1 MISYSRQYIDK
12 NDIGAVIKAL
22 KSDYLTSGPLVPK
35 FEKKISDKVSSKFAV
50 AVNSATSALHI
61 SCMALGLKKGDILW
75 TSANSFVAS
84 ANCGLYCGAKVDF
97 VDIDKNLNI
106 DLNLL
111 EKKLLKAKKNKA
123 LPKILVPVHFSGQS
137 CDMKIIKKLSKK
149 YKFKI
154 IEDASHAFGGK
165 YLKKPVGCCDYS
177 DITVFS
183 FHPVKIIT
191 TIEGGVAVTNKK
203 DLYSKLK
210 ALRNHGITKNNYKF
224 NNYKYIRSHYEQKYL
239 GFNYRMN
246 DVQAALGISQIKK
259 LKMFVSIRQKIRKF
273 YDTNLNYPK
282 IVLPKES
289 KFTYSTYHLYI
300 IRVKKKFRDKL
311 LKLLKSKKI
320 FSTIHYIP
328 IHYHQYYKKLGF
340 KKGDF
345 PNAEKYYE
353 ECISLPIHPKL
364 KLNQLKY
371 IVKNIKYFFEKNK

>member
-1 MISYSRQYIDK
+1 M
-12 NDIGAVIKAL
+12 
-22 KSDYLTSGPLVPK
+22 
-35 FEKKISDKVSSKFAV
+35 
-50 AVNSATSALHI
+50 
-61 SCMALGLKKGDILW
+61 
-75 TSANSFVAS
+75 
-84 ANCGLYCGAKVDF
+84 
-97 VDIDKNLNI
+97 
-106 DLNLL
+106 
-111 EKKLLKAKKNKA
+111 
-123 LPKILVPVHFSGQS
+123 
-137 CDMKIIKKLSKK
+137 
-149 YKFKI
+149 
-154 IEDASHAFGGK
+154 
-165 YLKKPVGCCDYS
+165 
-177 DITVFS
+177 
-183 FHPVKIIT
+183 
-191 TIEGGVAVTNKK
+191 
-203 DLYSKLK
+203 
-210 ALRNHGITKNNYKF
+210 
-224 NNYKYIRSHYEQKYL
+224 

>member
-1 MISYSRQYIDK
+1 MIRYSTQSLDS
-12 NDIGAVIKAL
+12 NDINQVVKVL
-22 KSDYLTSGPLVPK
+22 KSDYLTTGPIVPL
-35 FEKKISDKVSSKFAV
+35 FEKKICDITKSKFSISA
-50 AVNSATSALHI
+50 NSATSALHI
-61 SCMALGLKKGDILW
+61 SCMALGLKKNDILW
-75 TSANSFVAS
+75 TSPNSFVAS

-123 LPKILVPVHFSGQS
+123 LPKILIPVHFSGQS

-165 YLKKPVGCCDYS
+165 YLDKPVGCCDYS

-203 DLYSKLK
+203 DLYSKLI
-210 ALRNHGITKNNYKF
+210 ALRNHGITKSNYKF

-273 YDTNLNYPK
+273 YDANLNCPK

-289 KFTYSTYHLYI
+289 KFAYSTYHLYI

-345 PNAEKYYE
+345 PNTEKYYE